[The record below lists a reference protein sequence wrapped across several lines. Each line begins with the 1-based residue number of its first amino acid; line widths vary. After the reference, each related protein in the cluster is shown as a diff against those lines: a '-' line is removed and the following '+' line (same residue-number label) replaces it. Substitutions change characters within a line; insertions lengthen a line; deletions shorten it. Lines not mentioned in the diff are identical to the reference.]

1 MQHYG
6 TKFPA
11 NNWPILFQAPGLD
24 AKRRKRAFFI
34 AVFSNN
40 LAEIIGYCSS

>member
-6 TKFPA
+6 TKVPA
-11 NNWPILFQAPGLD
+11 NKEPILFHAPGLD

-34 AVFSNN
+34 AIFSNN
-40 LAEIIGYCSS
+40 LAEKIGYCSS